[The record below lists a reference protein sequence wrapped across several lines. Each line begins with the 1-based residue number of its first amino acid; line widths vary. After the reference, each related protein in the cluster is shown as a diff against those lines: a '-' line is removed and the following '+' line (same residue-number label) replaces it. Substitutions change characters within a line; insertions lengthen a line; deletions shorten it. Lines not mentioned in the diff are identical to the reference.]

1 MQLSDQEIN
10 EMKLM
15 QRLLPYRKIS
25 GVKAPDGS
33 FEVFANATYAQAN
46 NHARKVQGTLYRLS

>member
-1 MQLSDQEIN
+1 MQLMDKELS

-25 GVKAPDGS
+25 GVKVPDGS
-33 FEVFANATYAQAN
+33 FQVFANATYAQAN
-46 NHARKVQGTLYRLS
+46 NYARKTQGTIYRLK